1 MGEAEPRAP
10 VEGAAPFDGEPSPP
24 GRPASAPGAARRT
37 SREATREAELVLL
50 PDLATFKALAAHALL
65 GGPAKPR
72 WGRQT
77 SVYHDTDA
85 ADLRRSGLTLCLRRG
100 RGRSVMILK
109 ARDGAT
115 EVAAPGDELAIE
127 LFPPEARALIAR
139 AAGRRPLRARFVVEV
154 RRATRRLAFEGV
166 MIEAAFEEGEIV
178 AEARKTPVR
187 EIALS
192 LKTGEAAGLYRLGL
206 ALVDVAPL
214 ALGVAGKAERG
225 FALALGDVAGSLRAP
240 ALQFGAEATLDAATA
255 ALLRQSLAHFL
266 GNWSALE
273 SADAAE
279 AVHQIR
285 VALRRLRSLLAILRR
300 SFPATEIEFLRGESK
315 RIADAFGEARDWRVF
330 SDMVASGPA
339 RHLPGA
345 AGLADLIV
353 VADARSEAGRAHGAA
368 TLASVATT
376 RFVLA
381 LQLYVAARSWR
392 NAASQGELQAL
403 AEPAVLFAA
412 RALERAFRRLRKRA
426 RGFETLSPPARHE
439 MRIALKRLRYAVE
452 FFGGLFKPGSAV
464 AAFASAASDLQ
475 DVLGAANDAAV
486 ASDLVARI
494 DIADDSE
501 TRLRRRRG
509 RRVEPAR
516 RARR

>member
-1 MGEAEPRAP
+1 M
-10 VEGAAPFDGEPSPP
+10 
-24 GRPASAPGAARRT
+24 
-37 SREATREAELVLL
+37 
-50 PDLATFKALAAHALL
+50 
-65 GGPAKPR
+65 
-72 WGRQT
+72 
-77 SVYHDTDA
+77 
-85 ADLRRSGLTLCLRRG
+85 
-100 RGRSVMILK
+100 
-109 ARDGAT
+109 
-115 EVAAPGDELAIE
+115 
-127 LFPPEARALIAR
+127 
-139 AAGRRPLRARFVVEV
+139 
-154 RRATRRLAFEGV
+154 
-166 MIEAAFEEGEIV
+166 
-178 AEARKTPVR
+178 
-187 EIALS
+187 
-192 LKTGEAAGLYRLGL
+192 
-206 ALVDVAPL
+206 
-214 ALGVAGKAERG
+214 
-225 FALALGDVAGSLRAP
+225 
-240 ALQFGAEATLDAATA
+240 
-255 ALLRQSLAHFL
+255 
-266 GNWSALE
+266 
-273 SADAAE
+273 
-279 AVHQIR
+279 HQIR

-353 VADARSEAGRAHGAA
+353 AADARSEAGRAHGAA

-516 RARR
+516 RAQR